1 MSLILRTGIA
11 PLEYNIAA
19 IRRRL
24 FLKAEQR
31 SAISKAHLLQTVE
44 DSLAMLQ
51 NTNSRRTAHGM
62 AQLITMF
69 CGEVHLK
76 Y

>member
-1 MSLILRTGIA
+1 
-11 PLEYNIAA
+11 
-19 IRRRL
+19 
-24 FLKAEQR
+24 
-31 SAISKAHLLQTVE
+31 LLQTVE

-51 NTNSRRTAHGM
+51 NTNWLRTAHGM